1 MDAEDAAD
9 PVVDEPDEP
18 DALFDVELDP
28 AELLEEESAE
38 PPPEVLAAAGT
49 EAELSEPLRESVR

>member
-1 MDAEDAAD
+1 M
-9 PVVDEPDEP
+9 DEPDEP

-38 PPPEVLAAAGT
+38 PPAEVLAAAGT